1 MASRLGVCTCM
12 RWRKRWFVLKHAGQI
27 PGQYL
32 LCYFTDRNCRK
43 IKGQIDLDQC
53 EQVDAGLRFE
63 HRKQKYQ
70 HMFDLK
76 TPRRTYYLA
85 ADSEDD
91 MNRWVDAICHIC
103 GLKTF
108 PPVDGPGLGVDG
120 EFGYDPGLVSQPPP
134 GRVLGGES
142 PPISPTSSV
151 SGPYIP
157 ISECISGKPLSSP
170 DGLSDFLALQH
181 YATQRF
187 QYQQQH
193 GGPGFESHPGQEPFD
208 TALPRTLRHSTNT
221 GYRPGNLDLRKIS
234 AHRDHTGSGG
244 YRFGDPPELTPPPL
258 GSPPSPPGS
267 DDGESVF
274 TDDESVVTCGS
285 SIAGGVK
292 PRVNWETFPR
302 PSDSSLEGELSKPP
316 PPVSSSLMSANKRF
330 TRSLA
335 PEPTLTPPDPPLLAP
350 PRPPKPNHLVTTPTG
365 TAPGCQCSPG
375 QSCDVCE
382 GGRNPTS
389 DVGAPGSAGGTSLGT
404 STGPGLSQGTGS
416 ETLSPAQHYDEQSPT
431 QQHDSFRSQQ
441 LTDST
446 KKSAPSQLCYSNAPS
461 PSRRH
466 APGNVSGEIFR
477 YDFDTPPHQGALM
490 GGSSGPAGFLPP
502 LESPPVYSNM
512 HSPSNLSTPPLVNR
526 ELKPGRKLSD
536 STNSNE
542 ASPVLVYGTGGPSPL
557 YSGAGMGPPNIDR
570 KLKPPALA
578 GQTVG
583 AVTVGHKK
591 QDSLSGESPTPLTL
605 ASPPAGGSFARRRQ
619 RAAPSPVPP
628 LYSGGSLYSSG
639 APLYTSGVS
648 QPRRHSTSDDD
659 VRMMYSEDQVY
670 LCNNTKFLTLG
681 YSRQRPAA
689 LDKIQYLDLDFLD
702 TSASSTTNTAAPSK
716 LQVEGSMKSGATLT
730 AHDSRNDLI
739 GTTYKTIDFL
749 KTEAFNR
756 TRQQR
761 QVELVELQ
769 SKQTAQATRGFCPA
783 PEKTPFGL
791 FGIVCAVI
799 PGLLIGATIS
809 KYMANFLEENELF
822 VPSDDDDDDDDD

>member
-1 MASRLGVCTCM
+1 MMSNFYDNSEIVHEGWLTKSPPTTRIWRA

-85 ADSEDD
+85 ADTEDE

-120 EFGYDPGLVSQPPP
+120 EFGYDPGLMSQPPP
-134 GRVLGGES
+134 GRVLGVDS

-187 QYQQQH
+187 QYQQQQ
-193 GGPGFESHPGQEPFD
+193 GPGFESQIGQEPND
-208 TALPRTLRHSTNT
+208 TALPRTMRHSANT

-234 AHRDHTGSGG
+234 AHRDHTSGG
-244 YRFGDPPELTPPPL
+244 YRLGDPPELTPPPL
-258 GSPPSPPGS
+258 GSPPGT

-285 SIAGGVK
+285 SIAGGIK

-330 TRSLA
+330 TRSLD
-335 PEPTLTPPDPPLLAP
+335 PEPAVTLLAP

-365 TAPGCQCSPG
+365 TAPACHCSPG

-382 GGRNPTS
+382 GGRNATS
-389 DVGAPGSAGGTSLGT
+389 DVGAPCSAGGTSLGT
-404 STGPGLSQGTGS
+404 SSALNVSQGTVS
-416 ETLSPAQHYDEQSPT
+416 ETLSPTQLHEEQSPVEHSIIN
-431 QQHDSFRSQQ
+431 QQIQHDSSRSQQ
-441 LTDST
+441 LTADS
-446 KKSAPSQLCYSNAPS
+446 KKSSSSLCYSNAPS

-477 YDFDTPPHQGALM
+477 YDFDTPPQQGGV
-490 GGSSGPAGFLPP
+490 GGLSGSGPAGFLPP

-557 YSGAGMGPPNIDR
+557 YSSAGVGPPVYGTGGPSPLYSGAGMGPPNIDR

-578 GQTVG
+578 GG
-583 AVTVGHKK
+583 AAVTVGHKK
-591 QDSLSGESPTPLTL
+591 QDSLPGESPTPLTL
-605 ASPPAGGSFARRRQ
+605 ASPPTGGSFARRRQ

-628 LYSGGSLYSSG
+628 LYSGASLYNSGAPLYSSG
-639 APLYTSGVS
+639 AS

-702 TSASSTTNTAAPSK
+702 TSAPSTNTSASSTNTTAPFK
-716 LQVEGSMKSGATLT
+716 LQVDGSMKGSTST
-730 AHDSRNDLI
+730 EHDSRNDLI

-761 QVELVELQ
+761 QVELQ
-769 SKQTAQATRGFCPA
+769 SKPSAQAT
-783 PEKTPFGL
+783 L
-791 FGIVCAVI
+791 
-799 PGLLIGATIS
+799 
-809 KYMANFLEENELF
+809 
-822 VPSDDDDDDDDD
+822 